1 MHWKLEDQLRDTT
14 ATDRPRSHGITV
26 NLVPVPAVL
35 PWSWSPSPRCYR
47 QLCPHYRGVTAVTAG
62 KPWSPSPWSPSLP
75 PTAWHRTD
83 SLPPRPIVGSYR
95 IRLKPN
101 FRQFACTERQC
112 VEHCNTQHNKCISLP
127 ATSILVISNRNSFR
141 VPFDKIASVYFIW
154 KLYLNWKWP
163 SHGTS
168 TVPVVLAHFRSLCR
182 GCWGCFT
189 SSSEKRIQK
198 DIQWEDTKT
207 EDHGTK
213 GPCILELQ
221 TMFSRDCFYLERF
234 F

>member
-1 MHWKLEDQLRDTT
+1 MSVSVSIVDRYSAQSQSLSVQCT
-14 ATDRPRSHGITV
+14 AAEREPKSFQGS
-26 NLVPVPAVL
+26 LVGFSNREQKCAENYCK
-35 PWSWSPSPRCYR
+35 W
-47 QLCPHYRGVTAVTAG
+47 
-62 KPWSPSPWSPSLP
+62 
-75 PTAWHRTD
+75 
-83 SLPPRPIVGSYR
+83 
-95 IRLKPN
+95 
-101 FRQFACTERQC
+101 
-112 VEHCNTQHNKCISLP
+112 HNKIYLFKLQS
-127 ATSILVISNRNSFR
+127 SILVISNRNSFR